1 MSDTKITVIVCAI
14 IFGIV
19 GAFILAIVLVPKP
32 THSSRDY
39 NEMHRS
45 QAFDEGVHAGE
56 IGQPTQAN
64 PYSPGGNYGSIRKN
78 AWAAGWLKGDESRIL
93 KAKEQR

>member
-1 MSDTKITVIVCAI
+1 VKDKAI
-14 IFGIV
+14 I
-19 GAFILAIVLVPKP
+19 GAIGLVILAIVGAIMMFVPKQ
-32 THSSRDY
+32 THTVPEY

-56 IGQPTQAN
+56 LGQPTQAN
-64 PYSPGGNYGSIRKN
+64 PYSPGGSYGSIRKN